1 MSLSSYADHATD
13 PLVSGNTEPRWRE
26 VGKGLKLAL
35 LGYLVSTTG
44 AVLTLLLVSLA
55 LQEWAARQHMVGKTG
70 PILFLLFLGVAGVAL
85 ATVAGY
91 ALLLIG
97 HWSCLAHAPFHPGTR
112 RMMLGCLSLFLL
124 GLAMHMAAPFAGGA
138 QFYEAWLE
146 RLGALKSS
154 DLMQG
159 SGLIHLLGCGLWL
172 VSAVAFSQFLRGV
185 TACFSDAGK
194 SRNLDLYLVA
204 VSLLLGAS
212 IGLPLCVPRL
222 GAQVDLVFWL
232 AGGWALCYVWFLL
245 LIARVRGCILKGLDA
260 CAMRP
265 VATSGV
271 VMVGQHAMHTL
282 SGLHRLCQVKSR

>member
-1 MSLSSYADHATD
+1 MSLSLYADYTTD
-13 PLVSGNTEPRWRE
+13 PIVCGNTEPRWRE
-26 VGKGLKLAL
+26 VGKGLKLAM

-44 AVLTLLLVSLA
+44 AVLTLFLASLA
-55 LQEWAARQHMVGKTG
+55 LQEWAARQQTAGKAG
-70 PILFLLFLGVAGVAL
+70 PILFLLLLGVAAL
-85 ATVAGY
+85 ALVTVAGY

-97 HWSCLAHAPFHPGTR
+97 HWSCLVHAPAHPGAR
-112 RMMLGCLSLFLL
+112 GMMLGCLTCFLI
-124 GLAMHMAAPFAGGA
+124 GLVMHMAAPFAGGA

-159 SGLIHLLGCGLWL
+159 SGLIHLVGCGLWL

-185 TACFSDAGK
+185 TACFNDAGK

-232 AGGWALCYVWFLL
+232 AGGWSLCYLWFLL
-245 LIARVRGCILKGLDA
+245 LIARVRRCILNGLEG
-260 CAMRP
+260 CGTTP
-265 VATSGV
+265 VAAGWV
-271 VMVGQHAMHTL
+271 AVVGQHAPHTL
-282 SGLHRLCQVKSR
+282 SGLHRLCQLKSR